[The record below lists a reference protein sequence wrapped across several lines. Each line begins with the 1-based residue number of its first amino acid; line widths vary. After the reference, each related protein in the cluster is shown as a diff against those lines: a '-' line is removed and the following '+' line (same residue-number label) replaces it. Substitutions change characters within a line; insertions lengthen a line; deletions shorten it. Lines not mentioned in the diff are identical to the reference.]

1 MGCCQSAD
9 DIEKTKPL
17 LGNKSSKKED
27 NNNPSIIE
35 SAAVQSTTKPDVK
48 DVKNPIDEDSKSEPM
63 IEKTSI
69 LPGELVLDLS
79 FDLDKDLEL
88 LRAKYPTKYQ
98 PLFDR
103 KMIPV
108 ESKNIK
114 SNETNSLK
122 I

>member
-17 LGNKSSKKED
+17 LGNKSSKED
-27 NNNPSIIE
+27 NNNNPSIIG

-48 DVKNPIDEDSKSEPM
+48 DVKNPIDEDSKDEPM

-88 LRAKYPTKYQ
+88 LREKYPTKYKS
-98 PLFDR
+98 LFDR